1 MDGRETGRE
10 EERIAEQVGQLDG
23 FPGLVFEG
31 EALDVGDVEI
41 GVGRETEG
49 VDVTIG

>member
-23 FPGLVFEG
+23 FPGLVFER
-31 EALDVGDVEI
+31 EALDVGDVEV
-41 GVGRETEG
+41 GVRRETESI
-49 VDVTIG
+49 DVAVG